1 MLCWFELDLF
11 ALSLIELTYVMLI
24 LIWLHY
30 FDLLWIWFSCWGGLS
45 PPRKSAR
52 RQHAEAL
59 DWFLLVL
66 VILCCI
72 VLSWFILSY
81 LEFAYV

>member
-11 ALSLIELTYVMLI
+11 ALSLIELTYVILI

-59 DWFLLVL
+59 AWFLL
-66 VILCCI
+66 
-72 VLSWFILSY
+72 F
-81 LEFAYV
+81 